1 MREPPVREDPI
12 TRAVVN
18 EPESDV
24 AVRRH
29 QRRKARSV
37 EVFTLVYAVF
47 VAGLC
52 SIVYELLIA
61 TTVSYF
67 QGDAVLIFS
76 LTIGLYM
83 AAMGLGAYLSKYLVS
98 KLLTCFVAAEVA
110 LGFLGAASIPCLY
123 FGFSHTDAF
132 VEVWVGFTVVIGL
145 LIGLEIPLLTRLL
158 QGYETLRV
166 NIAHVLSLDYFGALI
181 ATVAFPLFLL
191 PILGTFKSGLVF
203 GLINMSIGLLMLWCF
218 ERRVGRHATVGFRAV
233 SILIVGAIA
242 GTLIAAETLLAAW
255 NEASYDA
262 RILFAER
269 SKHQW
274 IVLTRDRDDL
284 RLYLDGNLQFS
295 SVDEH
300 RYHEVLV
307 HVPMALAP
315 HARSIL
321 VLGGGDGLAVR
332 ELLKYRTIEK
342 ITLVD
347 LDPDVLELAVSN
359 PHVTRINDRS
369 LTRDPRVR
377 LVAADAFAFLGER
390 SALYDIIIADLPDPN
405 NSALSRLYTREF
417 YQRVDRSLA
426 PDGVFVTQATS
437 PFFARQAFWSINE
450 TVATVFTHTR
460 PFHALVPSFGDWG
473 FVLAAH
479 HPLIVTDARIAEG
492 IPTRFLDDDVLA
504 KLFVFPKDLAAQE
517 VEASTLDRPI
527 VLHYYLEGWRHWPR

>member
-1 MREPPVREDPI
+1 M
-12 TRAVVN
+12 RAVVS
-18 EPESDV
+18 EPASDGEV
-24 AVRRH
+24 THHKRK
-29 QRRKARSV
+29 KARSV

-67 QGDAVLIFS
+67 QGDAVRVFS

-83 AAMGLGAYLSKYLVS
+83 AAMGAGAYLSKYLVS
-98 KLLTCFVAAEVA
+98 KLLTYFVAAEVA

-123 FGFSHTDAF
+123 FSFSHTDAF
-132 VEVWVGFTVVIGL
+132 IGVWVGFTVVIGL
-145 LIGLEIPLLTRLL
+145 LIGLEIPLLTRILE
-158 QGYETLRV
+158 GYETLRV

-191 PILGTFKSGLVF
+191 PFLGTFKSGLVF
-203 GLINMSIGLLMLWCF
+203 GLINMSIGLLVLWCF
-218 ERRVGRHATVGFRAV
+218 RPRIDRGAAVGFRAI

-242 GTLIAAETLLAAW
+242 GTLIASETLLAAW

-262 RILFAER
+262 RVLFAER
-269 SKHQW
+269 TKYQW

-307 HVPMALAP
+307 HVPLAFAP
-315 HARSIL
+315 NARSIL

-332 ELLKYRTIEK
+332 ELLKYQTVEK

-347 LDPDVLELAVSN
+347 LDPEVLELAATN
-359 PHVTRINDRS
+359 PHVTRINERS

-377 LVAADAFAFLGER
+377 IVAGDAFAFLGER

-417 YQRVDRSLA
+417 YQRVGRSLA
-426 PDGVFVTQATS
+426 PNGVFVTQATS
-437 PFFARQAFWSINE
+437 PFFARRAFWGINE
-450 TVATVFTHTR
+450 TVAAVFTHTR

-479 HPLIVTDARIAEG
+479 EPLAVADARIAEG
-492 IPTRFLDDDVLA
+492 IPTRFLNDDGLA
-504 KLFVFPKDLAAQE
+504 KLFVFPKDLSAQK

-527 VLHYYLEGWRHWPR
+527 VLSYYLDGWRYWPR

>member
-1 MREPPVREDPI
+1 MTHRKR
-12 TRAVVN
+12 
-18 EPESDV
+18 
-24 AVRRH
+24 
-29 QRRKARSV
+29 QRSRSV

-52 SIVYELLIA
+52 SIVYELLVA

-67 QGDAVLIFS
+67 QGDAVRAFS

-83 AAMGLGAYLSKYLVS
+83 AAMGLGAYLSKYLI
-98 KLLTCFVAAEVA
+98 KDLLSYFVAAEVA

-123 FGFSHTDAF
+123 FSFSHTDAF
-132 VEVWVGFTVVIGL
+132 EGVWVSFTVLIGL
-145 LIGLEIPLLTRLL
+145 LIGLEIPLLTRIL

-166 NIAHVLSLDYFGALI
+166 NIAHILSLDYFGALI
-181 ATVAFPLFLL
+181 ATVAFPLLLL
-191 PILGTFKSGLVF
+191 PSLGTFKSGLFF
-203 GLINMSIGLLMLWCF
+203 GLINMSIGLLVLWSF
-218 ERRVGRHATVGFRAV
+218 GRRIGRHAAMGFRAA
-233 SILIVGAIA
+233 SMLIAVTIA
-242 GTLIAAETLLAAW
+242 GTLIASETLLAAW

-262 RILFAER
+262 RVLFAER

-307 HVPMALAP
+307 HVPLAFAP
-315 HARSIL
+315 HARSVL

-332 ELLKYRTIEK
+332 ELLKYPALEK

-347 LDPDVLELAVSN
+347 LDPEVLKLATSN
-359 PHVTRINDRS
+359 PHVTRINEHS

-377 LVAADAFAFLGER
+377 VVVGDAFDFLGER
-390 SALYDIIIADLPDPN
+390 SALYDVIIADLPDPN
-405 NSALSRLYTREF
+405 NSELARLYTREF

-437 PFFARQAFWSINE
+437 PFFALRAFWGINE
-450 TVATVFTHTR
+450 TIAAVFAHTR
-460 PFHALVPSFGDWG
+460 AFHALVPSFGDWG
-473 FVLAAH
+473 FVLAARQ
-479 HPLIVTDARIAEG
+479 PLTTANARLGQG
-492 IPTRFLDDDVLA
+492 IPTRFLNDQGFA
-504 KLFVFPKDLAAQE
+504 KLFVFPKDLKAPQ
-517 VEASTLDRPI
+517 VEASTLDRPVI
-527 VLHYYLEGWRHWPR
+527 LSYYLDGWRHWPR